1 LITDHSVRETLT
13 ITDRAFLIHDGRVI
27 LEGKSDEL
35 VNDPIA
41 RKHYLGDDFR
51 M

>member
-1 LITDHSVRETLT
+1 
-13 ITDRAFLIHDGRVI
+13 
-27 LEGKSDEL
+27 LEGPSMEL

-41 RKHYLGDDFR
+41 RKHYLGEDFR

>member
-1 LITDHSVRETLT
+1 MGESTAGASQD
-13 ITDRAFLIHDGRVI
+13 
-27 LEGKSDEL
+27 L